1 MNCTRGSHNIVPKN
15 PKNIETG
22 RPQVT
27 GRNATGKTTL
37 IRVISGL
44 WPHTKGELTAPKP
57 AGASVPGLKDVFVVP
72 QRIHMVS
79 HG

>member
-1 MNCTRGSHNIVPKN
+1 MRQKSK
-15 PKNIETG
+15 KYLY
-22 RPQVT
+22 PQVT